1 MRLEEV
7 FDSDATCSSKSRN
20 WRPLVQFRGQMEVR
34 VEGSRIVF
42 PALEKTI
49 AVRIVFPAHA
59 DRPGLHVCPH
69 VVPTE

>member
-34 VEGSRIVF
+34 MEGSRIVF

-49 AVRIVFPAHA
+49 AVRIVFPALEKTIA
-59 DRPGLHVCPH
+59 
-69 VVPTE
+69 